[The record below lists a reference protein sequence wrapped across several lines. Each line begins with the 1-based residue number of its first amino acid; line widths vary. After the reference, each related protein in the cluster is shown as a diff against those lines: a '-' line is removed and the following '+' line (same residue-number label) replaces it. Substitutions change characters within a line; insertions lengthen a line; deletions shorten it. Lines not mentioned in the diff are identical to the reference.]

1 MIATNMSNETQGS
14 LDSLFQC
21 VRFTGADHRAFL
33 QAQLGCDLKSL
44 PQLPAAR
51 LGAWLNPKGRALAMA
66 WWIVDE
72 QETLAITTTSGVE
85 QLTGPLKRYVL
96 RSKTQISHASDLSVF
111 GELGPASRA
120 PGDDAVRADAE
131 RTDDGWR
138 LALSDG
144 RHLSVSRTQVEGA
157 DLSARWTAAD
167 IISGIPQIHEAG
179 VGEWIA
185 QAIGL
190 ERLGAVSVRKGC
202 YPGQE
207 IVARMHFLGRG
218 KRRLAHGTMDG
229 TAVKAGTD
237 VCNAEGKSMGSI
249 VQSAADADCVRVLVT
264 IHEDGLSE
272 ELFVNA
278 RKIANLLPF

>member
-1 MIATNMSNETQGS
+1 
-14 LDSLFQC
+14 
-21 VRFTGADHRAFL
+21 
-33 QAQLGCDLKSL
+33 
-44 PQLPAAR
+44 
-51 LGAWLNPKGRALAMA
+51 MA
-66 WWIVDE
+66 WWIIDE
-72 QETLAITTTSGVE
+72 EETLAITTTSGVE

-96 RSKTQISHASDLSVF
+96 RSKTQISHASDLCVS
-111 GELGPASRA
+111 GELGAASRA
-120 PGDDAVRADAE
+120 TEGDAITAEVE
-131 RTDDGWR
+131 RTDRGWR
-138 LALSDG
+138 LELSDG
-144 RHLSVSRTQVEGA
+144 RDLSVSRPQAEGT

-167 IISGIPQIHEAG
+167 IVSGIPQIHEAG

-218 KRRLAHGTMDG
+218 KRRLAHGTIDG
-229 TAVKAGTD
+229 TAMETGAD
-237 VCNAEGKSMGSI
+237 VCTAEGKSMGSV

-264 IHEDGLSE
+264 IHEDGLTE
-272 ELFVNA
+272 ELVVNT